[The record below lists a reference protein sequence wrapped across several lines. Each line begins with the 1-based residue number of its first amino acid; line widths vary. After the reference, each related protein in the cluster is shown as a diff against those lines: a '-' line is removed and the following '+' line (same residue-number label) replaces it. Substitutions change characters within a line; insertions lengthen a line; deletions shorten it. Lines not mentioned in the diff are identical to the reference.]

1 MNFNKLEFEK
11 WFTDNVELIYEL
23 TGVAHYNASN
33 TGLLKLIFIQDQ
45 RIKKLED
52 KANKKRTTKVKTN
65 G

>member
-11 WFTDNVELIYEL
+11 WFTDNVDLIYKL
-23 TGVAHYNASN
+23 TGIAHYNASN
-33 TGLLKLIFIQDQ
+33 TGLLKFIFIQDQ

-52 KANKKRTTKVKTN
+52 KVSKKRNTKVTKN